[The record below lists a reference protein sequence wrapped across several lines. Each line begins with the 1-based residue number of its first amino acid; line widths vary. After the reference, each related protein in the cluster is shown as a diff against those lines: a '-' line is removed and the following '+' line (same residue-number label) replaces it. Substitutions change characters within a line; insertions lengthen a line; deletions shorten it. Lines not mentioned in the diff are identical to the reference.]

1 MDTIKV
7 NDKDFEISI
16 DATAID
22 SAVQKIA
29 DAINRDYEG
38 KNPLFLAVLNGSF
51 IFAADLIRKITIPC
65 QISFV
70 KLSSYSGT
78 TSTEN
83 VKELI
88 GLSEDIKGRHLIIV
102 EDIVDTGL
110 TLDKFLSDLEK
121 FEPASVK
128 LACFTFK
135 KEAFKKSFRID
146 YLGITIPNEFIVGYG
161 LDYDGYGRNL
171 PDIYKI
177 VKS

>member
-1 MDTIKV
+1 MAL
-7 NDKDFEISI
+7 E
-16 DATAID
+16 
-22 SAVQKIA
+22 
-29 DAINRDYEG
+29 INRDYEG
-38 KNPLFLAVLNGSF
+38 KDPLFIAILNGSF

-78 TSTEN
+78 VSTES

-88 GLSEDIKGRHLIIV
+88 GLNEDIQGRHVVIV

-110 TLDKFLSDLEK
+110 TLDKFLKDLELK
-121 FEPASVK
+121 HPASVK
-128 LACFTFK
+128 LACFSFK
-135 KEAFKKSFRID
+135 KEAFKKSFPID

-171 PDIYKI
+171 PDIYK
-177 VKS
+177 VV

>member
-1 MDTIKV
+1 MATIKV
-7 NDKDFEISI
+7 KDKDFEISI
-16 DATAID
+16 DANTIDAAVKRMAIE
-22 SAVQKIA
+22 
-29 DAINRDYEG
+29 INRDYEG
-38 KNPLFLAVLNGSF
+38 KHPLFLAILNGSF
-51 IFAADLIRKITIPC
+51 VFAADLIRKITIPC
-65 QISFV
+65 EISFV

-78 TSTEN
+78 ASTTII
-83 VKELI
+83 KELI
-88 GLSEDIKGRHLIIV
+88 GLNEDITGRHLVII

-110 TLDKFLSDLEK
+110 TLEKLLKDLEK
-121 FEPASVK
+121 FEPASIK

>member
-1 MDTIKV
+1 MAIIKV
-7 NDKDFEISI
+7 KDKDFEISI
-16 DATAID
+16 DASVIAA
-22 SAVQKIA
+22 AVQKMAIE
-29 DAINRDYEG
+29 INRDYES
-38 KNPLFLAVLNGSF
+38 KNPLFLAILNGSF

-78 TSTEN
+78 ASTTII
-83 VKELI
+83 KELI
-88 GLSEDIKGRHLIIV
+88 GLNEDISGRHLVII

-110 TLDKFLSDLEK
+110 TLEKFLQDLEK
-121 FEPASVK
+121 FEPASIK